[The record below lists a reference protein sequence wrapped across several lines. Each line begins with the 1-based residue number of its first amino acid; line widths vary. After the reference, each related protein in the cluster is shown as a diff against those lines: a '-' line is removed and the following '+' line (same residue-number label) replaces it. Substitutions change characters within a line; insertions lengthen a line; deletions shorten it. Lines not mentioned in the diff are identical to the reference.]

1 MKNPQ
6 SFKDVGARMRKGIV
20 FYGPSGTGKTSL
32 AKACAG
38 EA

>member
-1 MKNPQ
+1 MKDP
-6 SFKDVGARMRKGIV
+6 SAFKALGARMRKGII

-38 EA
+38 

>member
-1 MKNPQ
+1 MKDPKKFN
-6 SFKDVGARMRKGIV
+6 DLGARMRRGVI

-38 EA
+38 